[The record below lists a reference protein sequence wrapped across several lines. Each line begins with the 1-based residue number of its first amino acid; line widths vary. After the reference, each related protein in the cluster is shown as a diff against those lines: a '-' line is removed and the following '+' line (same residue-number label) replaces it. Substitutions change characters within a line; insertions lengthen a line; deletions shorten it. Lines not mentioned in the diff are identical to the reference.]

1 MPLHQPSVRVHLTNI
16 AGLGAIQLLNSL
28 LPALEGNDGVRV
40 VETYLPDRGE
50 LASYTGTDPT
60 VRRTYY
66 RRYLPNA
73 LSRVVECLFPG
84 RRFDG
89 AVPLLVM
96 GDLPIRC
103 NARQTVFVQT
113 PHLLQP
119 AKNIW
124 SAAGLKRSLL
134 RWVFRLN
141 IRYAQAFIV
150 QTTFM
155 RDSLIASYP
164 SLHSRV
170 HIVAQPVP
178 AWLLRSGLKRTRR
191 EGEHHAPLHLIYPAA
206 GYPHKNHRL
215 LGTIAPD
222 DVANW
227 PISSLEI
234 TLAETSNPAA
244 HIPWLR
250 CVDRL
255 ASPRMLEAY
264 GRVDGLLFLSRDESY
279 GFPLVEAMF
288 AGLPI
293 ICPDL
298 PYARV
303 LCGNEAIY
311 FQVDDAGS
319 LKQAVNKLHEKLST
333 GYWPNWS
340 EQLKAI
346 PKDWETVAQSMLD
359 IAASPAAEAPNE
371 LNARDHKC

>member
-1 MPLHQPSVRVHLTNI
+1 MPLHKASVRVHLTNI

-28 LPALEGNDGVRV
+28 LPALEGNKGIQV

-50 LASYTGTDPT
+50 LASYTGSDPL
-60 VRRTYY
+60 VRRIHY

-73 LSRVVECLFPG
+73 LSRLVECMLPG
-84 RRFDG
+84 SRFDS

-103 NARQTVFVQT
+103 RAPQTVFVQT
-113 PHLLQP
+113 PHLLYTRKK
-119 AKNIW
+119 AW
-124 SAAGLKRSLL
+124 SVTGLKRSLL
-134 RWVFRLN
+134 RLVFRLN
-141 IRYAQAFIV
+141 IRYAQAVIV

-155 RDSLIASYP
+155 RDALISSYP

-170 HIVAQPVP
+170 HVIAQPVP
-178 AWLLRSGLKRTRR
+178 AWLLKSGLKRERR
-191 EGEHHAPLHLIYPAA
+191 EGALKAPLRLIYPAA

-215 LGTIAPD
+215 LAAIDQA
-222 DVANW
+222 DVGNW
-227 PISSLEI
+227 PIESLVI
-234 TLAETSNPAA
+234 TLAAKSNPAA
-244 HIPWLR
+244 YIPWLR

-255 ASPRMLEAY
+255 VASQMLDAY
-264 GRVDGLLFLSRDESY
+264 ESVDGLLFLSRDESY

-303 LCGNEAIY
+303 LCGDEAIY

-319 LKQAVNKLHEKLST
+319 LKHAVNELHEKLTT
-333 GYWPNWS
+333 GYWPDWS

-346 PKDWETVAQSMLD
+346 PKDWETVAQSMLK
-359 IAASPAAEAPNE
+359 IAVSPSAETPNE
-371 LNARDHKC
+371 LNARDD

>member
-1 MPLHQPSVRVHLTNI
+1 MPLDQTSVRVHLTNI

-28 LPALEGNDGVRV
+28 LPALEGNGGVRV

-50 LASYTGTDPT
+50 LASYTGTDAS
-60 VRRTYY
+60 VRRTHY

-84 RRFDG
+84 RQFDG
-89 AVPLLVM
+89 DVPLLVM

-103 NARQTVFVQT
+103 RAHQTVFVQT

-119 AKNIW
+119 EKSTW

-170 HIVAQPVP
+170 HVVAQPVP
-178 AWLLRSGLKRTRR
+178 AWLLKSGLKRTRR
-191 EGEHHAPLHLIYPAA
+191 VGEKQAPLRLIYPAA

-215 LGTIAPD
+215 LGGIASGD
-222 DVANW
+222 LADW
-227 PISSLEI
+227 PIDSLEI
-234 TLAETSNPAA
+234 TLAETSNPAV

-255 ASPRMLEAY
+255 ASLQMLEAY

-311 FQVDDAGS
+311 FRVDDPGS
-319 LKQAVNKLHEKLST
+319 LKQAVNELHEKLS
-333 GYWPNWS
+333 GDYWPDWS

-346 PKDWETVAQSMLD
+346 PKDWDTVAQSILD
-359 IAASPAAEAPNE
+359 VAVSPSAEVPNE
-371 LNARDHKC
+371 LNARDN